1 MNRSIGVA
9 IRGTGS
15 CVPSRVVT
23 NDEFAATLET
33 SDEWIRSRTG
43 IRERRIVGPADTAA
57 TLGTEAAK
65 RALAV
70 AGLTAADIDLIVCA
84 TVTPDMMCPSAA
96 NLIQAYLGCR
106 TIPSF
111 DVTAACSGFV
121 YALSVGEQYIRTGT
135 TKTVLVLG
143 AEALTRVADYT
154 DRNTC
159 ILFGDAAGAVVLQ
172 ASDSPTTGI
181 RRIRLF
187 SDGTRQELLQVP
199 SMVTP
204 DPPPGVGVLPNLR
217 FLRMNGREVFKFAVY
232 RMIEL
237 IEHAQADCDEMGVK
251 LGLIVPHQVNS
262 RIIDSALDAT
272 GIPADQVMVNL
283 DRYGNSSAAS
293 VPLAW
298 DEAIREGRIKK
309 GDTAL
314 LVAFGGGL
322 TWASALVTH

>member
-1 MNRSIGVA
+1 MNGSIGVA

-70 AGLTAADIDLIVCA
+70 AGITPAEIDLIVCA
-84 TVTPDMMCPSAA
+84 TVTPDMMCPSTA

-111 DVTAACSGFV
+111 DVTAACSGFL
-121 YALSVGEQYIRTGT
+121 YALSVGEQYVRTGT
-135 TKTVLVLG
+135 AKNVLVLG
-143 AEALTRVADYT
+143 AEALTRVADYS

-159 ILFGDAAGAVVLQ
+159 ILFGDAAGAVVLT
-172 ASDSPTTGI
+172 ATEKPKTGI
-181 RRIRLF
+181 RKIRLF
-187 SDGTRQELLQVP
+187 SDGTRQELIQVP

-204 DPPPGVGVLPNLR
+204 DPPPGVGVLPNLQ

-237 IEHAQADCDEMGVK
+237 IEEAQKDCAEMGTE
-251 LGLIVPHQVNS
+251 LRLIVPHQVNS
-262 RIIDSALDAT
+262 RIIDSALEAT
-272 GIPADQVMVNL
+272 NISHDRVMVNL

-298 DEAIREGRIKK
+298 DEAIQHGRIKS
-309 GDTAL
+309 GDTVL

-322 TWASALVTH
+322 TWASALITH